1 MRAYE
6 RLLKYAQVFT
16 TSDEESDTT
25 PSTSRQFDLAG
36 MLVEEMKEIGISG
49 ASVDDKCYV
58 YGHLP
63 ATEGMEDV
71 PAIGLIAHLDTAPD
85 FCGAGVHPLIH
96 ENYDGGPV
104 ALGNSGR
111 VLSPEMFPRLK
122 ERVGQTLITT
132 DGTTLLG
139 ADDKAGIAEI
149 LTAAET
155 LIREDI
161 PHGKVCIAFTPDEEI
176 GSGAKDLDL
185 ERFGADFAYTLDGG
199 VETEVVFE
207 TFNAAAARFDINGFN
222 IHPGEAKDKMINAA
236 QVAVQIVN
244 ALPSYDTPRDTENY
258 EGFYHLTAISGD
270 VEHAYVS
277 FIVRDHSPQMFE
289 TRKVTL
295 HHIEKRMNEIWGEG
309 TVTLKIKEQYRN
321 MAEKIVENMHIV
333 ETAREA
339 VRSLGREPDGSPVRG
354 GTDGASLTFRG
365 LCCPNL
371 GTGGDAFHGPYEHI
385 TAEAMDFCVQ
395 VVIRILESYAKG

>member
-1 MRAYE
+1 
-6 RLLKYAQVFT
+6 
-16 TSDEESDTT
+16 
-25 PSTSRQFDLAG
+25 
-36 MLVEEMKEIGISG
+36 
-49 ASVDDKCYV
+49 
-58 YGHLP
+58 
-63 ATEGMEDV
+63 
-71 PAIGLIAHLDTAPD
+71 
-85 FCGAGVHPLIH
+85 
-96 ENYDGGPV
+96 
-104 ALGNSGR
+104 
-111 VLSPEMFPRLK
+111 MFPRLK
-122 ERVGQTLITT
+122 ERAGQTLITT

-155 LIREDI
+155 LITEDI

-258 EGFYHLTAISGD
+258 EGFYHLTAIGGD

-289 TRKVTL
+289 ARKVTL

-333 ETAREA
+333 EAAREA

-385 TAEAMDFCVQ
+385 TAEAMDFSVQ
-395 VVIRILESYAKG
+395 VVIRILESYAKGK